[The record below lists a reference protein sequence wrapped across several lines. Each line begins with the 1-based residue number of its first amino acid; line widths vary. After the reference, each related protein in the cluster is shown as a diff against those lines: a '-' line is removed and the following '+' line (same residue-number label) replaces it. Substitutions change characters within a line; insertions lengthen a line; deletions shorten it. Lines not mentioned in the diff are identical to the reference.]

1 MSAHTPGPWWPNTNS
16 VGSWEVRTRRDV
28 DEADPRADYGTD
40 YGAYVCTGIGDHTE
54 KRTRGNEEANAR
66 LIAAAPDL
74 LEALED
80 LIGNYKENK
89 GAGLGIG
96 PIMKAKTAIAKAK
109 GETP

>member
-1 MSAHTPGPWWPNTNS
+1 MSAHTPGPWTVGGDTQFMNQVEIWPAI
-16 VGSWEVRTRRDV
+16 GC
-28 DEADPRADYGTD
+28 A
-40 YGAYVCTGIGDHTE
+40 YGAGPEVI
-54 KRTRGNEEANAR
+54 ANAR